1 MSIQNGI
8 ESCLWCLF
16 PQTPVPP
23 LHSDSLASENFS
35 QTLLPAGNSMKIL
48 LIPVIL
54 SISAMIQAQETATPD
69 SESGVDLENGDD
81 INQVC
86 AGCHGEYGQGDKSG
100 EYPRLAGQPA
110 GYTSKQL
117 YLFQDRTRPNMPMVE
132 HVEER
137 EMPPQDIADIAA
149 YLAGI
154 SLPTRLPP
162 ANEDDPE
169 FDAYQRLLQ
178 TRKLMQIPRAE
189 GDIENGKKLYN
200 KECRSCHGK
209 RAEGDID
216 DNSPMLAGQ
225 YTNYLWRQV
234 DKFLNKIRIH
244 DEDDPEEELLA
255 DFSREEIRDIFAY
268 VSILDD

>member
-1 MSIQNGI
+1 MAYI
-8 ESCLWCLF
+8 
-16 PQTPVPP
+16 
-23 LHSDSLASENFS
+23 DSVKISAPFS
-35 QTLLPAGNSMKIL
+35 FSNKF

-54 SISAMIQAQETATPD
+54 VFFTPLQAQDANQKENL
-69 SESGVDLENGDD
+69 EIDLDNGDD

-110 GYTSKQL
+110 DFISKQL

-137 EMPPQDIADIAA
+137 QMPPQDIADISA
-149 YLAGI
+149 YLTRI
-154 SLPTRLPP
+154 SLQTRLPP
-162 ANEDDPE
+162 ANEEDPD

-178 TRKLMQIPRAE
+178 SERVMQIPRAE
-189 GDIENGKKLYN
+189 GNIDKGKKLYN
-200 KECRSCHGK
+200 KECRSCHG
-209 RAEGDID
+209 REAEGIEK

-234 DKFLNKIRIH
+234 DKYLNKIRIH
-244 DEDDPEEELLA
+244 DEEDPEEELLA
-255 DFSREEIRDIFAY
+255 DFTHEEIRDIFAY

>member
-1 MSIQNGI
+1 
-8 ESCLWCLF
+8 
-16 PQTPVPP
+16 
-23 LHSDSLASENFS
+23 
-35 QTLLPAGNSMKIL
+35 MKKT

-54 SISAMIQAQETATPD
+54 SLSFLAQAQEATSD
-69 SESGVDLENGDD
+69 SEFKIDPDNGDD

-100 EYPRLAGQPA
+100 EYPRVAGQPA

-137 EMPPQDIADIAA
+137 EMPPQDIADISA
-149 YLAGI
+149 YLNQI

-162 ANEDDPE
+162 ANEDDAE

-178 TRKLMQIPRAE
+178 SERVMQIPRAE
-189 GDIENGKKLYN
+189 GDIDKGKKLYN

-209 RAEGDID
+209 QAEGDES

-234 DKFLNKIRIH
+234 DKYLNKIRIH
-244 DEDDPEEELLA
+244 DEEDPEEELLA
-255 DFSREEIRDIFAY
+255 DFTHEEIRDIFAY
-268 VSILDD
+268 VSTLDD

>member
-1 MSIQNGI
+1 VITSQAPC
-8 ESCLWCLF
+8 SS
-16 PQTPVPP
+16 P
-23 LHSDSLASENFS
+23 LSFS
-35 QTLLPAGNSMKIL
+35 KKALIL
-48 LIPVIL
+48 VIL
-54 SISAMIQAQETATPD
+54 SFFTHAQAQESTPA
-69 SESGVDLENGDD
+69 EAEIDLDNGDD

-100 EYPRLAGQPA
+100 EYPRVAGQPV

-137 EMPPQDIADIAA
+137 EMPPQDIADISA
-149 YLAGI
+149 YLNQI

-178 TRKLMQIPRAE
+178 TKRLMQIPRAE
-189 GDIENGKKLYN
+189 GDIDKGKKLYN

-209 RAEGDID
+209 RAEGDES

-234 DKFLNKIRIH
+234 DKYLNKIRIH
-244 DEDDPEEELLA
+244 DEEDPEEELLA
-255 DFSREEIRDIFAY
+255 DFTREEIRDIFAY

>member
-1 MSIQNGI
+1 
-8 ESCLWCLF
+8 
-16 PQTPVPP
+16 
-23 LHSDSLASENFS
+23 
-35 QTLLPAGNSMKIL
+35 MKISQIL
-48 LIPVIL
+48 CTSPLSFPKKALILVIL
-54 SISAMIQAQETATPD
+54 SLLTHAQAQETTPA
-69 SESGVDLENGDD
+69 EAEIDLDNGDD

-100 EYPRLAGQPA
+100 EYPRVAGQPV

-117 YLFQDRTRPNMPMVE
+117 YLFQDRSRPNMPMVE

-137 EMPPQDIADIAA
+137 EMPPQDIADISA
-149 YLAGI
+149 YLNRI

-178 TRKLMQIPRAE
+178 SERVMQIPRAE
-189 GDIENGKKLYN
+189 GDIDKGKKLYN

-209 RAEGDID
+209 QAEGDEN

-234 DKFLNKIRIH
+234 DKYLNKIRIH
-244 DEDDPEEELLA
+244 DEEDPEEELLA
-255 DFSREEIRDIFAY
+255 DFTREEIRDIFAY
-268 VSILDD
+268 ISILDD